1 MFKKCWWWWEQERES
16 ESGRDWKTNEMR
28 SQKAKTKSNE
38 RIPLNHIHLLVMVL
52 NGKRTKIPRIDWTLK
67 NLRKKRPSAF
77 LIDHSQFQ
85 MITIIYRKMFKVT
98 TEQFN
103 NNAAA
108 SIRSYKLGFTTHE
121 HSIQTLSR
129 VDNIPMKI
137 IAEI

>member
-1 MFKKCWWWWEQERES
+1 MLMMMRAREREWEWQRLKNKRNE
-16 ESGRDWKTNEMR
+16 ESKGKDKKYRKN
-28 SQKAKTKSNE
+28 SFKS
-38 RIPLNHIHLLVMVL
+38 HTFMVMLL